1 MPISPLD
8 FAKDLL
14 ERAEKIAANAGTPSR
29 EIWSVESDMLRSA
42 WVLVGASIDTY
53 FHERVRGSLVSRPMT
68 GAAKKYALQLG
79 PVEDLIDLFLK
90 DRAKS
95 RPRVALKNILH
106 DTLLRD
112 TFQGSTNVER
122 AFNLLGVQKP
132 WKKLEIEVGDT
143 QANIK
148 GRLDKQYNRRNR
160 IAHQG
165 DYRRQERPRTIFY
178 EAIGRSD
185 VDGEVNWTRDFLTAA
200 DRVN

>member
-14 ERAEKIAANAGTPSR
+14 ERAEKIASHAGTPSR

-90 DRAKS
+90 DRTKS
-95 RPRVALKNILH
+95 RPRVALNNILH
-106 DTLLRD
+106 GTLLRD
-112 TFQGSTNVER
+112 TFQGSPNVER
-122 AFNLLGVQKP
+122 AFNLLGSRSHGRNWRTKSVTVRRISNKDSIGNTTG
-132 WKKLEIEVGDT
+132 EIESHTKATTD
-143 QANIK
+143 
-148 GRLDKQYNRRNR
+148 GRRDPRRFSTTR
-160 IAHQG
+160 LCA
-165 DYRRQERPRTIFY
+165 RT
-178 EAIGRSD
+178 SM
-185 VDGEVNWTRDFLTAA
+185 
-200 DRVN
+200 